1 MSEARST
8 AEAYLSATNSSDLRV
23 QAERFSDADRIL
35 AAAYSVS
42 GSDRKRLALRVY
54 RLRATGEMSG
64 AYSVAEDMGQLL
76 VKRTT
81 QKRGRA
87 SSWEHG
93 VERVVAIDIAMT
105 VLKWQHMP
113 ACPACGGRGHPVIE
127 GTPVMD
133 ESRECPE
140 CRGTGIIPLER
151 LVRPEYVEH
160 ARWLA
165 SEMDGLSSIV
175 FSDMAEKLRA
185 SLDF

>member
-1 MSEARST
+1 
-8 AEAYLSATNSSDLRV
+8 
-23 QAERFSDADRIL
+23 
-35 AAAYSVS
+35 
-42 GSDRKRLALRVY
+42 
-54 RLRATGEMSG
+54 MSG
-64 AYSVAEDMGQLL
+64 AHGVAEDLGRLL
-76 VKRTT
+76 KKFSMTRNGGYL
-81 QKRGRA
+81 RGANTGMRLVTA
-87 SSWEHG
+87 K
-93 VERVVAIDIAMT
+93 DIAMT
-105 VLKWQHMP
+105 VLKWQHRP

-175 FSDMAEKLRA
+175 FADMAEKLRVN
-185 SLDF
+185 LDF